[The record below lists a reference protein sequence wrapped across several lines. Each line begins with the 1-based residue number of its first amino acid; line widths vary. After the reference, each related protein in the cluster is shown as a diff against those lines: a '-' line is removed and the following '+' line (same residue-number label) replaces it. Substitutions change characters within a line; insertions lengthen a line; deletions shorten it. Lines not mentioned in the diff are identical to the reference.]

1 MEHNSPKKKSEFT
14 VIIDENQANQIIDKI
29 LENEYAVI
37 GMDTEACVEMS
48 RFGILCL
55 IQVNIYIYKK
65 FNNIN
70 YSYHITNKSIYSIWL
85 Q

>member
-1 MEHNSPKKKSEFT
+1 MECNIPNKNGEFSVIT
-14 VIIDENQANQIIDKI
+14 DENEANKIIDEI

-37 GMDTEACVEMS
+37 GMDTEASVEMS

-55 IQVNIYIYKK
+55 IQVIKY
-65 FNNIN
+65 F
-70 YSYHITNKSIYSIWL
+70 

>member
-1 MEHNSPKKKSEFT
+1 MERNTPKKNGEFI
-14 VIIDENQANQIIDKI
+14 VITDENHANQIIDKI

-55 IQVNIYIYKK
+55 IQVNHYIYKK
-65 FNNIN
+65 FNIIN

-85 Q
+85 K